1 MEQDDSPRSSSGRDA
16 APWQQWVLI
25 TISFVCALGLRYALA
40 PTVSGDVKHAVG
52 PWLDII
58 RSDGFSALGGSFA
71 NYNPPYLYLLYLG
84 SLTPLN
90 NVEIIKSIA
99 VVFDLVLAA
108 GVAAIALRLSGRA
121 ALAAIAGIGVLL
133 LPEVFL
139 NSAMWG
145 QADGIFTALLVWSA
159 WGVLSKR
166 FTPAW
171 VLFALAFSVKL
182 QAMFLFPWI
191 ALAFLVQRHRWRSV
205 LIGVGALLVTY
216 VPALIAGRSVASL
229 AGVYLD
235 QVGEKKQL
243 ASGVANMYEWIPNGF
258 YSTVFPAGL
267 FFAFAVVALLM
278 ALYLRQLP
286 SPEHSGPWLLRVAA
300 ALGVLVPFVLP
311 AMHDRYF
318 YAGGV
323 LTAICVLIDRR
334 YLAPAVVLQF
344 TAVMAYAPFLWGATV
359 IPYWATAIPQLAAV
373 LWVVWLSLSARFA
386 SGATPEVRESR
397 AYT

>member
-1 MEQDDSPRSSSGRDA
+1 MSRVEPARTERTPA
-16 APWQQWVLI
+16 AWQQWTLI
-25 TISFVCALGLRYALA
+25 GIALVCALGMRFALG
-40 PTVSGDVKHAVG
+40 PNVSGDVKHAVG
-52 PWLDII
+52 PWLDTI
-58 RSDGFSALGGSFA
+58 RSEGFSALAGSFA

-84 SLTPLN
+84 TLTPLN
-90 NVEIIKSIA
+90 NLEIIKTIA
-99 VVFDLVLAA
+99 AVFDLALAA
-108 GVAAIALRLSGRA
+108 GVAAIAFRLRGGA
-121 ALAAIAGIGVLL
+121 VVAAIAGVGVLL

-159 WGVLSKR
+159 WGVLTKR
-166 FTPAW
+166 FTLAW

-182 QAMFLFPWI
+182 QAMFFLPWI

-205 LIGVGALLVTY
+205 LIGVGALLVIS
-216 VPALIAGRSVASL
+216 VPALIAGRSIPSL
-229 AGVYLD
+229 ATIYLD
-235 QVGEKKQL
+235 QVGEKKLL
-243 ASGVANMYEWIPNGF
+243 AVGVANMYQWVPKQF

-267 FFAFAVVALLM
+267 FFAVAIVALLM
-278 ALYLRQLP
+278 VLYLRQVP
-286 SPEHSGPWLLRVAA
+286 SPEHLGPWLLRVAA
-300 ALGVLVPFVLP
+300 AVGVLVPFILP

-334 YLAPAVVLQF
+334 YLAPAILLQF

-359 IPYWATAIPQLAAV
+359 IPYWATAIPQLVAV
-373 LWVVWLSLSARFA
+373 LWVVWLSMSARFA
-386 SGATPEVRESR
+386 SGATPELRESR